1 MKLVKRL
8 GAATA
13 FVAACG
19 MAFGIASAPAHAEDF
34 HGVTVNIMT
43 FVGPQIAE
51 PLQRRAP
58 EFEKL
63 TGAKI
68 NILTVPFSDLYQK
81 LLTDWAS
88 GTNSV
93 DAAVFAP
100 QWMPD
105 YTKGGFLEDLSS
117 RVAQDKA
124 LKEDDVMPFFRDFS
138 QRYAGKTYL
147 IALDGDFQM
156 VYYRTDIL
164 KALGKQ
170 PPKTW
175 DDYVDIAKAANGKV
189 FGGDGKPVAGSCISK
204 KRNAQ
209 AYWAITSIAGGYIQ
223 SKGTSQGAFFDPRN
237 FKPLINNDGFKAA
250 LDVYK
255 ETTKYGPPNEI
266 NLDVGDTRSAFISG
280 HCALT
285 LDWGDVG
292 VLAIDPKQSKV
303 ADTTGAVIL
312 PGSKRVLNRD
322 TGKLVPCDKTTCP
335 YAVDG
340 VNHAPFAA
348 FGGWS
353 GGINAKANP
362 KVKEAAYAFLS
373 YMSQPAQSNV
383 DVTIGRTGFNPYRQS
398 QFTDLSIWKK
408 AGMSDAL
415 AASYLGAIKASLQ
428 SPNMVIDLRIPQNQR
443 YQQVVL
449 DTAVSRFLAGELDA
463 DATMKTI
470 EQGWDEIT
478 EDVGKDN
485 QLAAYRASIG
495 YKP

>member
-1 MKLVKRL
+1 MKFVKRL
-8 GAATA
+8 S
-13 FVAACG
+13 VAA
-19 MAFGIASAPAHAEDF
+19 AFAAAWWAASGPASAEDF
-34 HGVTVNIMT
+34 HGVTVNVMT

-100 QWMPD
+100 QWMAD
-105 YTKGGFLEDLSS
+105 YTKGGFLEDLSP

-138 QRYAGKTYL
+138 QRFGGKTYL

-164 KALGKQ
+164 KSLGKE

-175 DDYVDIAKAANGKV
+175 DDYLDIAKAANGKV

-223 SKGTSQGAFFDPRN
+223 SKGTAQGAFFDPRN
-237 FKPLINNDGFKAA
+237 FKPLINNDAFKAA
-250 LDVYK
+250 LEVYK
-255 ETTKYGPPNEI
+255 QSTQYGPPNEI

-285 LDWGDVG
+285 LDWGDIG
-292 VLAIDPKQSKV
+292 VLAVDPKQSKV

-312 PGSKRVLNRD
+312 PGSTKVLNRD
-322 TGKLVPCDKTTCP
+322 TASSCRATRAT
-335 YAVDG
+335 A
-340 VNHAPFAA
+340 
-348 FGGWS
+348 
-353 GGINAKANP
+353 
-362 KVKEAAYAFLS
+362 
-373 YMSQPAQSNV
+373 
-383 DVTIGRTGFNPYRQS
+383 RTPS
-398 QFTDLSIWKK
+398 
-408 AGMSDAL
+408 
-415 AASYLGAIKASLQ
+415 
-428 SPNMVIDLRIPQNQR
+428 
-443 YQQVVL
+443 
-449 DTAVSRFLAGELDA
+449 TA
-463 DATMKTI
+463 
-470 EQGWDEIT
+470 
-478 EDVGKDN
+478 
-485 QLAAYRASIG
+485 
-495 YKP
+495 